1 MADHGM
7 LLKGPAHFQ
16 GILRVPLLW
25 KIPGFAKNKVSPA
38 IVNSIDIP
46 TTILNLLGIKKLQGM
61 QGFDL
66 TPILEDTN
74 TKIRTH
80 CVIEEDEDLV
90 FDRKKSLRLRT
101 LITENYRLT
110 LYRDFE
116 NFGDF
121 FDLKND
127 PNELNNLWNDN
138 DLIDIR
144 NKLINTL
151 IHEIIKNQNE
161 YPKRQAIT

>member
-1 MADHGM
+1 
-7 LLKGPAHFQ
+7 
-16 GILRVPLLW
+16 
-25 KIPGFAKNKVSPA
+25 
-38 IVNSIDIP
+38 VNSIDIP
-46 TTILNLLGIKKLQGM
+46 TTILNLLGIKKLKGM

-66 TPILEDTN
+66 SPIFNDPN
-74 TKIRTH
+74 INIRTH
-80 CVIEEDEDLV
+80 CLIEEDEDLV
-90 FDRKKSLRLRT
+90 FDRKNSMRLRT

-116 NFGDF
+116 NFGDL

-127 PNELNNLWNDN
+127 PNELNNLWHDN
-138 DLIDIR
+138 DSKEVR
-144 NKLINTL
+144 NKLINSL